1 MHTLLYEYFYKV
13 MSDELRAM
21 SKGKTSIY
29 IFEILRIW
37 MLSVSAAVEEN
48 FAIIMDR
55 MRDRA

>member
-1 MHTLLYEYFYKV
+1 

-37 MLSVSAAVEEN
+37 ISVSATVEEN

>member
-1 MHTLLYEYFYKV
+1 